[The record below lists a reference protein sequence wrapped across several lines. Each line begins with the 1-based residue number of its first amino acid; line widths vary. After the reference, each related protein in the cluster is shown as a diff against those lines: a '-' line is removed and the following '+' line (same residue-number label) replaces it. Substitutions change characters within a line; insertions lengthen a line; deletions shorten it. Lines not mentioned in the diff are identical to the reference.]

1 MLHAGEITCP
11 GSSVG
16 SEYLTT
22 NQRVGGSSPSQ
33 DTIFSTK
40 DFLKE
45 SRKGVDKQEGILYHC
60 TSRRKAASEESK
72 RVQKFRLARSFWR
85 TGSEKALDKMNS
97 MRYNDKADSSERQ

>member
-1 MLHAGEITCP
+1 MTCP

-60 TSRRKAASEESK
+60 TSRCEAAGKES
-72 RVQKFRLARSFWR
+72 RRAQKKLLLGNIVPAN
-85 TGSEKALDKMNS
+85 GKQKALDKINS
-97 MRYNDKADSSERQ
+97 MRYNGKADS